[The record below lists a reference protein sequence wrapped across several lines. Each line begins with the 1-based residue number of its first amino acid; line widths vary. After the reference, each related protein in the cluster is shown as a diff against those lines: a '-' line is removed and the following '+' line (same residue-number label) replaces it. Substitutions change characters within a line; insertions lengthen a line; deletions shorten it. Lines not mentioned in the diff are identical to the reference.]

1 MESLHTSFDVRELC
15 KAVSEEKNPEQM
27 MVLVDE
33 LIRVLHE
40 RQQSAAFL

>member
-1 MESLHTSFDVRELC
+1 MESLHTSSDVRELC
-15 KAVSEEKNPEQM
+15 KTVSEEKNPEQM

-33 LIRVLHE
+33 LIRVLDE